1 MLPSGK
7 QSQKTMERSTMLLM
21 GKSTIF
27 MAIFHSFLYVY
38 QRAIQEFAKS
48 TYCGPRGPSGTGRTQ
63 PTYGAQQEHL
73 QIRSVHVTQEQ

>member
-1 MLPSGK
+1 
-7 QSQKTMERSTMLLM
+7 MERSTMLLM